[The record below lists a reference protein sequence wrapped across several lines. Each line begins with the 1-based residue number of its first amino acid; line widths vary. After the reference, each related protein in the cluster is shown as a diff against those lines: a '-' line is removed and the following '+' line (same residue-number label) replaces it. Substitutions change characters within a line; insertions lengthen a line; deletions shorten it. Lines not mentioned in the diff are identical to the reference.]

1 MEFGMSALGHFLRQ
15 SGTLNWDSLNGSCTV
30 FFRCCLFSSKIFN
43 NCSRV
48 ICAWGAEFCDV
59 SDLAFARG
67 AEHEGEGTSVH
78 VRFTRGEPL

>member
-1 MEFGMSALGHFLRQ
+1 M
-15 SGTLNWDSLNGSCTV
+15 
-30 FFRCCLFSSKIFN
+30 
-43 NCSRV
+43 
-48 ICAWGAEFCDV
+48 